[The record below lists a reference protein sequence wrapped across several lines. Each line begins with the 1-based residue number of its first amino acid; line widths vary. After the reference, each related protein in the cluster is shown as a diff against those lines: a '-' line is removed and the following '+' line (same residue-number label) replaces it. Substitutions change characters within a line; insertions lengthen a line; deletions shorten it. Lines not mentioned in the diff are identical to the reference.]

1 MDAESRRMEI
11 RFRSVAEDK
20 RIVTGL
26 VFEPDVLDTYCEA
39 MRAEDIELMAHRFM
53 KLDLSKVIDV
63 QHDNHPVD
71 AHVIESFIV
80 RHDNAD
86 YQIGSWVLSVK
97 VEDES
102 IWKMIKDGKINGFSF
117 EAMIRPQKAEVT
129 YEITR
134 DCLGFTEPAEDGH
147 KHILYVQIGSD
158 GNVIAGSTSEVNG
171 HTHAITKAST
181 TGRSDGHSHR
191 YFLG

>member
-1 MDAESRRMEI
+1 MEAESRRMEI
-11 RFRSVAEDK
+11 RFRSVTEDK

-39 MRAEDIELMAHRFM
+39 MRAEDIEIMAHRFM
-53 KLDLSKVIDV
+53 KLDLSKVIDI
-63 QHDNHPVD
+63 QHDNDPVD
-71 AHVIESFIV
+71 ARVIESFIV
-80 RHDNAD
+80 RHHNPD

-102 IWKMIKDGKINGFSF
+102 VWKMIKDGKINGFSF
-117 EAMIRPQKAEVT
+117 EAMIRPQKAEVV

-147 KHILYVQIGSD
+147 KHIFYVQIGND
-158 GNVIAGSTSEVNG
+158 GNVIGGSTSEENG
-171 HTHAITKAST
+171 HTHSITKAST
-181 TGRSDGHSHR
+181 TGRSDGHTHR